1 LKNQEEIDKFPDMY
15 DPPRGHNNLNSSITN
30 KEIKTVI
37 KNLPKKKR
45 SAPDD
50 FTVEFYRHFK
60 KD

>member
-1 LKNQEEIDKFPDMY
+1 MY
-15 DPPRGHNNLNSSITN
+15 DPPRGRNNLNSSITN